1 MKKSEKNIYQ
11 NEDINFDFFPPLE
24 PGNQEVWLNQHQV
37 HIKYSI
43 PLDDLKYNR
52 SKQFRKGS
60 KVTKEM
66 VLPCKRV
73 GGAIRY
79 RKDLVRKFKRS
90 QYGSTLIVH
99 ENANLTANKIDQT
112 ANLNNKTA

>member
-1 MKKSEKNIYQ
+1 MKKSEKNIYE
-11 NEDINFDFFPPLE
+11 NEDIDFDFHPPLE
-24 PGNQEVWLNQHQV
+24 PGNQEVWYNQHQV
-37 HIKYSI
+37 LLKYSI

-60 KVTKEM
+60 KVTKEK

-79 RKDLVRKFKRS
+79 RKDLVIKFKRS
-90 QYGSTLIVH
+90 HYGSTLIVH
-99 ENANLTANKIDQT
+99 ENINHTANKTAQT
-112 ANLNNKTA
+112 ENLTNKTA